1 MTFWIIASALTLL
14 VTLSLL
20 GLLWRGPQRGR
31 GVSSKAMN
39 VAVFQQRLEELEQ
52 DRARGDL
59 DDEQFAQAKTDLE
72 RSLLHDLEQSQGT
85 AAPVSNDARQT
96 AASRSLGGLL
106 ILLVIPLVGFAIY
119 WQTGSWH
126 RMGDSAADTAPAMVN
141 GQPDIP
147 AMIARL
153 EERLKDEP
161 DDAEGWMMLAR
172 SYEMTGRISEVGIAY
187 SKAIELLGALATAEQ
202 LVTAAHGIAMSQ
214 GDSFLG
220 KPAVLL
226 EQALARDAEHFDGLW
241 LAGQADLQANNP
253 ERALQRWQKLASL
266 SPDLDADSITLLNAA
281 AAQAQQA
288 LGVPVKNLL
297 DAPVRIGLPLR
308 VELSPEFAAQEIDP
322 NTAVFVFA
330 RLEPVGPPTLAL
342 KLSRADL
349 PANVLLDDRAAIMP
363 GVSLEGVKELQVE
376 ARVALSG
383 EILGKPGDWFGG
395 AVLPLGAELQTLRID
410 QVTVEGSVREK

>member
-1 MTFWIIASALTLL
+1 MTFWIIASGLTL
-14 VTLSLL
+14 VVMLSLL

-72 RSLLHDLEQSQGT
+72 RSLLHDLEQSQGAT
-85 AAPVSNDARQT
+85 AQVSNDARQT
-96 AASRSLGGLL
+96 AVSRSLAGLL

-126 RMGDSAADTAPAMVN
+126 RMGELSADAAPAMVN

-153 EERLKDEP
+153 EQRLKDEP
-161 DDAEGWMMLAR
+161 DNAEGWMMLAR

-288 LGVPVKNLL
+288 LGVPVENLL
-297 DAPVRIGLPLR
+297 AAPVRIGLPLR
-308 VELSPEFAAQEIDP
+308 VELSSEFAAQEIDP

-410 QVTVEGSVREK
+410 QVTAEK

>member
-1 MTFWIIASALTLL
+1 MTFWIIASALTL
-14 VTLSLL
+14 VVVLSLL
-20 GLLWRGPQRGR
+20 WTLWRGPQGAR

-39 VAVFQQRLEELEQ
+39 VAVFQQRAEELEQ
-52 DRARGDL
+52 DRLRGDL

-72 RSLLHDLEQSQGT
+72 RSLLHDLEQSQSAT
-85 AAPVSNDARQT
+85 SSVRHHDARHT

-106 ILLVIPLVGFAIY
+106 ILLVIPLIGFAIY

-126 RMGDSAADTAPAMVN
+126 RMGEPSAETSLAVD

-161 DDAEGWMMLAR
+161 DNAEGWMMLGR

-187 SKAIELLGALATAEQ
+187 SKAIDLLGALATAEQ

-226 EQALARDAEHFDGLW
+226 EQALARDAEHYDGLW
-241 LAGQADLQANNP
+241 LGGQADLQANNP
-253 ERALQRWQKLASL
+253 ARALQRWKKLASL
-266 SPDLDADSITLLNAA
+266 NPDLDADSITLLNAA

-288 LGVPVKNLL
+288 LGVPVERLL
-297 DAPVRIGLPLR
+297 EAPLRIGLPLR

-376 ARVALSG
+376 ARVAISG

-395 AVLPLGAELQTLRID
+395 ALLPLGAELQTLRID
-410 QVTVEGSVREK
+410 QVTPEK

>member
-1 MTFWIIASALTLL
+1 MTFWIIASVLTLIVVL
-14 VTLSLL
+14 ILL
-20 GLLWRGPQRGR
+20 WMLWRGPQRMH

-39 VAVFQQRLEELEQ
+39 VAVFQQRVEELEQ

-59 DDEQFAQAKTDLE
+59 DEEQFAQAKTDLE
-72 RSLLHDLEQSQGT
+72 RSLLHDLEQSQD
-85 AAPVSNDARQT
+85 AASSVGGNDAGQT
-96 AASRSLGGLL
+96 AASRSLGALL
-106 ILLVIPLVGFAIY
+106 ILLVIPLVGAATY

-126 RMGDSAADTAPAMVN
+126 RMGDTPAEPGLIMRD

-153 EERLKDEP
+153 EQRLQDAP

-172 SYEMTGRISEVGIAY
+172 SYEMTGRMGEVGVAY
-187 SKAIELLGALATAEQ
+187 SKAIELLGATATAEQ

-220 KPAVLL
+220 KPVVLL

-253 ERALQRWQKLASL
+253 ERALQRWKKLASL
-266 SPDLDADSITLLNAA
+266 SPDLDEDSIALLNAS

-288 LGVPVKNLL
+288 LGAPVENLL
-297 DAPVRIGLPLR
+297 EAPVRIGLPVR
-308 VELSPEFAAQEIDP
+308 IELSPEFATQEIDP

-349 PANVLLDDRAAIMP
+349 PANVVLDDRAAIMP

-376 ARVALSG
+376 ARVAISG
-383 EILGKPGDWFGG
+383 EVLGKPGDWFGG
-395 AVLPLGAELQTLRID
+395 AMLPLGAELQTLRID
-410 QVTVEGSVREK
+410 QVTAEK

>member
-1 MTFWIIASALTLL
+1 MTFWILVSALTLI
-14 VTLSLL
+14 VML
-20 GLLWRGPQRGR
+20 GLLALLWRPPKQSK
-31 GVSSKAMN
+31 GVSAKAMN
-39 VAVFQQRLEELEQ
+39 VAVFQQRLEELAQ

-59 DDEQFAQAKTDLE
+59 DDAQFAQAKTDLE
-72 RSLLHDLEQSQGT
+72 RSLLHDLEQSQGMT
-85 AAPVSNDARQT
+85 ASDAGSDPRRA

-106 ILLVIPLVGFAIY
+106 ILLIVPLVGFAIY

-126 RMGDSAADTAPAMVN
+126 RMGDTSPEPGLAMKN

-153 EERLKDEP
+153 EQRLKDEP
-161 DDAEGWMMLAR
+161 DNAEGWMMLAR

-226 EQALARDAEHFDGLW
+226 EQALARDAQHFDGLW
-241 LAGQADLQANNP
+241 LAGQADIQAGNP
-253 ERALQRWQKLASL
+253 ERALQRWKKLASL
-266 SPDLDADSITLLNAA
+266 NPDLDADSITLLNAS

-288 LGVPVKNLL
+288 LGVPVENLL
-297 DAPVRIGLPLR
+297 EAPVRVGLPLR

-363 GVSLEGVKELQVE
+363 GVSLEGVKEMQVE
-376 ARVALSG
+376 ARVAISG

-395 AVLPLGAELQTLRID
+395 AMLPLGSELQTLLID
-410 QVTVEGSVREK
+410 QVTAEK